1 MSLTREDIKNDPKFS
16 ALYERIMN
24 VRNHLKISFPSTWKS
39 IFEFLAHPANAV
51 GNVSP
56 RNKYLPV
63 CHPLDSKRYNAP
75 VKGVTRVTYEADEHF
90 KTAKNFV
97 AEACPH
103 PEVFGEQVEKIKVSD
118 IEGIRIL
125 LEFSD
130 LDTPSKKT
138 RWYEEDDQIIN

>member
-56 RNKYLPV
+56 RNK
-63 CHPLDSKRYNAP
+63 
-75 VKGVTRVTYEADEHF
+75 DEHF

-130 LDTPSKKT
+130 LDAPSKKT
-138 RWYEEDDQIIN
+138 RWYEEDDQILE

>member
-1 MSLTREDIKNDPKFS
+1 MAMSREEIKKDPILA
-16 ALYERIMN
+16 ALYERLMG

-39 IFEFLAHPANAV
+39 IFESLAHPVNAV

-63 CHPLDSKRYNAP
+63 CHPLDNNRYNAP
-75 VKGVTRVTYEADEHF
+75 VKGVTRVTYEVDERF
-90 KTAKNFV
+90 KVAKNFV

-103 PEVFGEQVEKIKVSD
+103 PEVFGEQMEKIKVSD

-125 LEFSD
+125 LEFAD
-130 LDTPSKKT
+130 LDQPSKKT
-138 RWYEEDDQIIN
+138 RWYEEDDQILE